1 MAKIHNVRL
10 GFATNSSSTHSILL
24 LNKDTIKTNKDDSE
38 SQEFGWENFT
48 LTSSFSKR
56 QYIGQQLKDAF
67 ISIYNI
73 PEREAAILATDWCKP
88 EDWSEEYID
97 PEGYI
102 DHQSVIGFP
111 CSERFGRI
119 TINKDFFDRFLDW
132 VLQERVIILG
142 GNDNGNSHPLLDLVE
157 QNKAKCLH
165 REKYSEYNDDNVL
178 FNFFEGDSKYL
189 RARYDETGKFWKMF
203 RTTDG
208 AKIRFSFTEESFDAS
223 KSEAPELV
231 DIKITDYCESN
242 CSFCYQNS
250 SMDGMHANIN
260 TVRQVI
266 RHLSELNVFE
276 IAFGG
281 GEPTK
286 HPHFLEMIDL
296 CNYLGIVPNFS
307 TRNIDWLIENKDRL
321 SGKIGAVG
329 LSVGENDLEEEL
341 KRIPFIYTYPKE
353 INCTLQL
360 AVGSC
365 SEEKLEQALEIC
377 KKYNLTL
384 LLLGWKKIG
393 RGLCGPIHEVR
404 LEKILNRFIKTDSY
418 YSEDSQLYEY
428 WDGPNVSFDTVLVQQ
443 MKTWLESHK
452 ISERL
457 FTTKEGAHSMYID
470 CVFETMGRSSFS
482 SKMVKLQNTSDGIK
496 KYFQSL

>member
-1 MAKIHNVRL
+1 MAKIHNIRL

-24 LNKDTIKTNKDDSE
+24 FNKDAIKPDIDKCFGDE
-38 SQEFGWENFT
+38 SQDFGWENFT
-48 LTSSFSKR
+48 LTSECVKR
-56 QYIGQQLKDAF
+56 QYIGQHLKDAF
-67 ISIYNI
+67 ISLYKL
-73 PEREAAILATDWCKP
+73 PETEAAILATNWCNV
-88 EDWSEEYID
+88 YID

-119 TINKDFFDRFLDW
+119 TINKNFFDQFLDW

-178 FNFFEGDSKYL
+178 FNFFEGESKYL
-189 RARYDETGKFWKMF
+189 RGRYDSTGKFWTIF
-203 RTTDG
+203 RKTDG
-208 AKIRFSFTEESFDAS
+208 AKIRFSFTEESFNAS
-223 KSEAPELV
+223 KSEVPELV
-231 DIKITDYCESN
+231 DVKITDYCESN

-260 TVRQVI
+260 TIRQVI

-296 CNYLGIVPNFS
+296 CNDLGIVPNFS
-307 TRNIDWLIENKDRL
+307 TRNINWLIDNQDKL

-329 LSVGENDLEEEL
+329 LSVGESDLEEEL
-341 KRIPFIYTYPKE
+341 KRIPFIYTYPKK

-365 SEEKLEQALEIC
+365 SEEKLEQVLETC

-384 LLLGWKKIG
+384 LLLGWKNIG

-418 YSEDSQLYEY
+418 YSADPQHYEY

-452 ISERL
+452 IPERL

-482 SKMVKLQNTSDGIK
+482 SKMVKLQNASDGIK